1 MKFGRYSSRRSRK
14 KKKKK
19 KTRRSTIVPAPGHCF
34 LPPSPIDANTSFVVV
49 GEEIGAAPLAV
60 VLDSLLLM
68 LSCAI
73 QGLEEGIVHSTKEGN
88 RPTDR
93 HRQRNTDRDR
103 ILSLELNREQQH
115 HQQLGALRKCKPIIS
130 DILPLTTFVVVVVVV
145 VAAAAAAAAL
155 G

>member
-1 MKFGRYSSRRSRK
+1 MF
-14 KKKKK
+14 
-19 KTRRSTIVPAPGHCF
+19 V
-34 LPPSPIDANTSFVVV
+34 VVV

-93 HRQRNTDRDR
+93 HRHRNTVRDR

-115 HQQLGALRKCKPIIS
+115 QQGALRKCKPIIS
-130 DILPLTTFVVVVVVV
+130 DILPLTTVVVVVV

>member
-1 MKFGRYSSRRSRK
+1 M
-14 KKKKK
+14 
-19 KTRRSTIVPAPGHCF
+19 
-34 LPPSPIDANTSFVVV
+34 
-49 GEEIGAAPLAV
+49 

-93 HRQRNTDRDR
+93 HRHRNTVRDR

-115 HQQLGALRKCKPIIS
+115 QQQLGALRKCKPIIS
-130 DILPLTTFVVVVVVV
+130 DILPLTTVV
-145 VAAAAAAAAL
+145 VAAAAAAAL

>member
-14 KKKKK
+14 KKKK
-19 KTRRSTIVPAPGHCF
+19 TRRSTIVPAPAHCF

-103 ILSLELNREQQH
+103 ILSLELNREQHQ
-115 HQQLGALRKCKPIIS
+115 QQLGALRKCKPIIS
-130 DILPLTTFVVVVVVV
+130 DIIPLTTVVVVVV